1 MSEKDQTMM
10 RDQIYAEMDA
20 VRLAQRGVPPD
31 LQYVAEDAA
40 ATAPENGPL
49 LLTTEEVEVMLC
61 FTLCS
66 PLHYGSI
73 EESLC
78 DKLRRL
84 LRQQYRFRAAAAQ
97 ES

>member
-1 MSEKDQTMM
+1 MV
-10 RDQIYAEMDA
+10 RDQRLEETDA
-20 VRLAQRGVPPD
+20 VHLAQRGVPPD

-40 ATAPENGPL
+40 ATVPEDGPFV
-49 LLTTEEVEVMLC
+49 LTTEEVEVMLC

-84 LRQQYRFRAAAAQ
+84 LHRQYQFRAATAQ